1 MRVRY
6 TPRARAD
13 LEAIF
18 SYLDSRNPT
27 AAHAVKREI
36 DRAAAGLALAPYL
49 GVVIDRSP
57 EFRGLRA
64 GRYPYRLYYRIRD
77 NEVWLV
83 HVRHTSRRPWT
94 GEGD

>member
-18 SYLDSRNPT
+18 SYLDARNP
-27 AAHAVKREI
+27 AAAVSVKRAIEQ
-36 DRAAAGLALAPYL
+36 AAAALALAPYI
-49 GVVIDRSP
+49 GVVTDRSP
-57 EFRGLRA
+57 EFRGVRA
-64 GRYPYRLYYRIRD
+64 AHYPYRLYYRIRN
-77 NEVWLV
+77 NEVWIV
-83 HVRHTSRRPWT
+83 HVRHTSRRPWR

>member
-18 SYLDSRNPT
+18 SYLDSRNP
-27 AAHAVKREI
+27 AAAWAVKRQIE
-36 DRAAAGLALAPYL
+36 RASEALALSPYL
-49 GVVIDRSP
+49 GMAIDRSP

-64 GRYPYRLYYRIRD
+64 GRCPYRIFYRIRE
-77 NEVWLV
+77 NEVWIV
-83 HVRHTSRRPWT
+83 HVRHTSRRPWR
-94 GEGD
+94 GEGE

>member
-18 SYLDSRNPT
+18 SYLDSRNP
-27 AAHAVKREI
+27 AAARAVKRQIE
-36 DRAAAGLALAPYL
+36 RAAAALTHAPYL

-57 EFRGLRA
+57 EFRTLRA
-64 GRYPYRLYYRIRD
+64 GPYPYRLYYRIRE
-77 NEVWLV
+77 NEVWIA
-83 HVRHTSRRPWT
+83 HIRHTSRRLWS